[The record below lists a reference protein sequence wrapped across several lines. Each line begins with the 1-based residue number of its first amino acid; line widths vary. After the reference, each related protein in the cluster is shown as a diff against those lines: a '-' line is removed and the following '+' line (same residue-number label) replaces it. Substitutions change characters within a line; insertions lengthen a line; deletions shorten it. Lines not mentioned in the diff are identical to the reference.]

1 VANLTI
7 NIRESVDLG
16 NGRERTNITSVI
28 PDINQ
33 VTRRVD
39 TISNVS
45 DDVDAIPIITF
56 SADEESQTAGSFVR
70 TDVKYIRITNLD
82 PTNDVE
88 IFIIPDIDNNIIY
101 TVNPGRSLMLSS
113 AEGRVDDFEDYVDND
128 YVESTFF
135 INITELLAIKA
146 KAKNAPAQ
154 IEYFVASS

>member
-16 NGRERTNITSVI
+16 NGRERTNITTVI
-28 PDINQ
+28 PDVNQ
-33 VTRRVD
+33 VVRRVD

-45 DDVDAIPIITF
+45 DDTDAIPIITF
-56 SADEESQTAGSFVR
+56 SNSEESQTAGSFVN

-82 PTNDVE
+82 KTNDVE

-101 TVNPGRSLMLSS
+101 TINPGRSLLLSS
-113 AEGRVDDFEDYVDND
+113 AQSRVDDFSNYVDND
-128 YVESTFF
+128 YVETTFF
-135 INITELLAIKA
+135 INITELTAIKA
-146 KAKNAPAQ
+146 KAKNAPSQ

>member
-1 VANLTI
+1 MANLTI

-128 YVESTFF
+128 YVEATFF